1 MPYLTDVFHDQ
12 NGTFER
18 PNNADVKVVSTAFD
32 HDGFV
37 ARLAGRILGQ
47 PDAVRAVARAVSI
60 AHAGVADPGRP
71 LASVLL
77 VGPTGVGKTEL
88 VRQAAAQI
96 RSGPDDLCRIDMA
109 ALAQEH
115 YAASFSG
122 APPGYAGSKESFT
135 LFDKNKIEGDHY
147 TPGIV
152 LFDEVEKA
160 DPTVIRSL
168 LHILDTGELRL
179 ANGRERISFRN
190 CYIFMTSNLGSKD
203 VAAAQRTVARRSHWM
218 RLARTLGM
226 TNDSIG
232 DAQDLVTAAV
242 EDFFDPEFFNRID
255 EMVIMK
261 PFETSTARQVTERE
275 VGLLTARLARE
286 SVELRVHRA
295 VIDFLHDCG
304 FDPIYGARGLRRT
317 IRTHLIAPVAECVSR
332 CHTTTVKPIVVEAAL
347 VDGAVV
353 ANLVANG

>member
-1 MPYLTDVFHDQ
+1 MPYITDMFHDQ
-12 NGTFER
+12 NGAFER
-18 PNNADVKVVSTAFD
+18 ANDAEIKAVSTAFD
-32 HDGFV
+32 HDRFV
-37 ARLAGRILGQ
+37 ARLEERILGQ

-60 AHAGVADPGRP
+60 ARAGVADPGRP

-88 VRQAAAQI
+88 VRQIAAQI

-135 LFDKNKIEGDHY
+135 LFDKNKIEGDYY

-160 DPTVIRSL
+160 DSTVIRSL
-168 LHILDTGELRL
+168 LHVLDSGELRL

-203 VAAAQRTVARRSHWM
+203 VAAAQRAVRRRSRWE
-218 RLARTLGM
+218 RLQNTLGM
-226 TNDSIG
+226 AKNSSG
-232 DAQDLVTAAV
+232 DAQGKVAAAV

-261 PFETSTARQVTERE
+261 PFEISTARQVTERE
-275 VGLLTARLARE
+275 VGLLAARLRRE
-286 SVELRVHRA
+286 SVELRVHHA

-317 IRTHLIAPVAECVSR
+317 IRTHLIAPVAECISR
-332 CHTTTVKPIVVEAAL
+332 CRSTMANPIVVEATLAN
-347 VDGAVV
+347 GAVV
-353 ANLVANG
+353 ANLVAED

>member
-1 MPYLTDVFHDQ
+1 MPYITDMFHDQ
-12 NGTFER
+12 NGTPLR
-18 PNNADVKVVSTAFD
+18 RNHADVKAVSTAFD
-32 HDGFV
+32 RDDFV
-37 ARLAGRILGQ
+37 AQLAERILGQ
-47 PDAVRAVARAVSI
+47 PDAVQAVARAVAI
-60 AHAGVADPGRP
+60 ARAGVADPGRP

-88 VRQAAAQI
+88 VRQVSAQI

-135 LFDKNKIEGDHY
+135 LFDKNKIEGDYY

-168 LHILDTGELRL
+168 LHVLDSGELRL

-190 CYIFMTSNLGSKD
+190 CFVFMTSNLGSKD
-203 VAAAQRTVARRSHWM
+203 VAAAQRAGRRRSHW
-218 RLARTLGM
+218 LKRTLGM
-226 TNDSIG
+226 STNSVG
-232 DAQDLVTAAV
+232 DEEGLVTTAV

-261 PFETSTARQVTERE
+261 PFEISTARQVTERE
-275 VGLLTARLARE
+275 VGLLAERLGRE
-286 SVELRVHRA
+286 SVELRVHHG

-304 FDPIYGARGLRRT
+304 FDQIYGARGLRRT
-317 IRTHLIAPVAECVSR
+317 IRTHLIAPVAECLSR
-332 CHTTTVKPIVVEAAL
+332 CRTTVSNPIVVEATL
-347 VDGAVV
+347 VNGAVV
-353 ANLVANG
+353 ANLVTRD

>member
-1 MPYLTDVFHDQ
+1 MPYITDMFHDQ

-18 PNNADVKVVSTAFD
+18 PNGADVKAVSTAFN
-32 HDGFV
+32 HDGFI
-37 ARLAGRILGQ
+37 AQLAERILGQ

-88 VRQAAAQI
+88 VRQVAAQI

-135 LFDKNKIEGDHY
+135 LFDKNKIEGDYY

-168 LHILDTGELRL
+168 LHVLDSGELRL

-190 CYIFMTSNLGSKD
+190 CFVFMTSNLGSKE
-203 VAAAQRTVARRSHWM
+203 VAAAQRADRRRSYRA
-218 RLARTLGM
+218 RLRKTLGM
-226 TNDSIG
+226 SRDSIG
-232 DAQDLVTAAV
+232 HARGMVAAAV
-242 EDFFDPEFFNRID
+242 EGFFDPEFFNRID

-261 PFETSTARQVTERE
+261 PFENSTARQVTERE
-275 VGLLTARLARE
+275 VGLLAARLGRE
-286 SVELRVHRA
+286 SVELRVHHS

-317 IRTHLIAPVAECVSR
+317 IRTHLVAPVAECISR
-332 CHTTTVKPIVVEAAL
+332 CRATMADPIVVEATL
-347 VDGAVV
+347 VNGAVV
-353 ANLVANG
+353 ANPVAQA